1 MSRFLY
7 ASGLAF
13 VALLVTLMVFPSA
26 QLLPAEEV
34 SLYWFVA
41 SLIGAWAL
49 PRLDALVEKMRPM
62 GATAPA
68 NDEQVLDFGDD
79 DEDEIEFVEV
89 LNV

>member
-34 SLYWFVA
+34 IFYWFVA
-41 SLIGAWAL
+41 SLFVVWAL
-49 PRLDALVEKMRPM
+49 PRFDALAEKVRPL
-62 GATAPA
+62 GAPA
-68 NDEQVLDFGDD
+68 PADDEQVLDFGDD